1 MDGKRDENDLFELT
15 KSKSQDSGLGFGR
28 RRGSSVSSSFGSSWF
43 KKLSHKMS
51 GAETDANPQRRKSS
65 VGSLFSS
72 SSQESERQ
80 GSPEPAQ
87 VSRTYSFKEGFRR
100 RNHSIP
106 AIPSAPSP
114 SQISPTMAIAP
125 KETFAT
131 SSPTASASSSLVPG
145 SPSRSNS
152 SSLSTPA
159 TLADL
164 RSRKISTRAVGFAL
178 STFEDN
184 PPQKIPPV
192 APVEGNIEFLD
203 TGEVVVHKRAKSY
216 YGIDTQPHTEKNHSE
231 VVRLAQLKARQN
243 AERLHTSI
251 TSNPLTSLFHSG
263 VKAGANASKTLLE
276 DDDEIANTLIA
287 GKDVDGTAHAK
298 NLRFKDSSQSDLVAD
313 EEQWDMKANAMPS
326 PPPDQI
332 YTRCCHLREIMPI
345 RNILRQLQGQLA
357 PIPRV
362 RVANTR
368 PTLVEIQAFSDFL
381 TVVPVS
387 SLILDNHILTDEMI
401 RLILVG
407 ILRSR
412 DIARLTFVNTR
423 MGPLGWQYLCSFLA
437 NCNKSLLA
445 INLSCTTPSGV
456 PHRVPSFTREDMDWR
471 LLSDALKEM
480 GTLEELD
487 VGGTMI
493 KIEDL
498 KYLIEQGFKQ
508 GRILGLANNNLGHDD
523 VKFVADWAQKPE
535 SQLMGI
541 NLGGND
547 LSREEDWSI
556 VQEFLRNPRI
566 YQLSLRNSKLS
577 HMHASHLIQ
586 AISPS
591 QARKS
596 NLRQLDLSYNPEL
609 FPYLI
614 DLLAAALPN
623 FQYLSR
629 LQMDHCNL
637 TSDTI
642 VTLCEAISHCHR
654 LVYLSVLGNCKL
666 NESAATALCVAVHL
680 SRSICTVE
688 ADIDESNVALRQQLA
703 TYCIQNL
710 EKNAG
715 SLAQQL
721 PAEED
726 DTADISSFHEDLRA
740 VTKAFSAVP
749 EGERLP
755 EQKYKVLVERMEGL
769 RLKIKLRMH
778 ALLIKRRTGP
788 LVQRDRESLMRLFFY
803 SNNLDRLKREVRG
816 CEAVQETQQAEEIVK
831 NVGEEDIQP
840 PSLNRASS
848 QLSLLSLKKLERE
861 EGESHKAYS
870 EKIMDLDDD
879 GILHAAG
886 KLKLRDL
893 EQIMS

>member
-1 MDGKRDENDLFELT
+1 MDGKRDENGLLKLS
-15 KSKSQDSGLGFGR
+15 KSKSQDSGMSSGR
-28 RRGSSVSSSFGSSWF
+28 RRGSSVSNAFNSSWF
-43 KKLSHKMS
+43 KKIGLKMGGS
-51 GAETDANPQRRKSS
+51 EANSNPQRRKSS
-65 VGSLFSS
+65 VGSQFSTS
-72 SSQESERQ
+72 PQDSELSE
-80 GSPEPAQ
+80 SPEPAQ
-87 VSRTYSFKEGFRR
+87 IFRSYSFKGGFRR
-100 RNHSIP
+100 RGLSNPTLVHASSSSSPPPPPIVS
-106 AIPSAPSP
+106 SASP
-114 SQISPTMAIAP
+114 REKFASP
-125 KETFAT
+125 
-131 SSPTASASSSLVPG
+131 SPTAPASPLLISQNRSDSNASSSF
-145 SPSRSNS
+145 
-152 SSLSTPA
+152 
-159 TLADL
+159 TLAEL
-164 RSRKISTRAVGFAL
+164 KRRKISTRSVGFAL
-178 STFEDN
+178 STFKDN

-192 APVEGNIEFLD
+192 NPVEGNIEFMES
-203 TGEVVVHKRAKSY
+203 GEVIVHKRAKSFN
-216 YGIDTQPHTEKNHSE
+216 GTDTLPYTEKNHHE
-231 VVRLAQLKARQN
+231 IMRLAQVKARQN
-243 AERLHTSI
+243 AERLHASI
-251 TSNPLTSLFHSG
+251 TSNPLAFLFHSG
-263 VKAGANASKTLLE
+263 GKSSANAVKTLPEE
-276 DDDEIANTLIA
+276 DIDVASKLIA
-287 GKDVDGTAHAK
+287 GRDVDGTAHASE
-298 NLRFKDSSQSDLVAD
+298 LRFKDTSCNISAAD
-313 EEQWDMKANAMPS
+313 GVQWDMKAVATHP

-345 RNILRQLQGQLA
+345 RNILKQLQGQLA

-362 RVANTR
+362 RVANTK

-401 RLILVG
+401 RLIMVG

-437 NCNKSLLA
+437 NCKKSLLA
-445 INLSCTTPSGV
+445 INLSCTSPSTA
-456 PHRVPSFTREDMDWR
+456 PHRVPAFTREDMDWC
-471 LLSDALKEM
+471 LLSEALKEM

-487 VGGTMI
+487 IGGTMI

-498 KYLIEQGFKQ
+498 RKLIEQGFKQ

-523 VKFVADWAQKPE
+523 VKYIAAWAQKPE

-541 NLGGND
+541 NLSGND

-556 VQEFLRNPRI
+556 VQEFMRNPRI
-566 YQLSLRNSKLS
+566 YQLILRNSKLS
-577 HMHASHLIQ
+577 HMHASHLMQ
-586 AISPS
+586 AITPS

-609 FPYLI
+609 FPHLI
-614 DLLAAALPN
+614 DMLAVALPN

-629 LQMDHCNL
+629 LQIEHCNL

-654 LVYLSVLGNCKL
+654 LAYLSVLGNNKL

-688 ADIDESNVALRQQLA
+688 ADIDESSVVLRQQLA

-715 SLAQQL
+715 SVAQPL

-726 DTADISSFHEDLRA
+726 DTADMSSFHEDLRA
-740 VTKAFSAVP
+740 VAKAISTVH
-749 EGERLP
+749 EGERLTEP
-755 EQKYKVLVERMEGL
+755 KYKVLVERMEDL
-769 RLKIKLRMH
+769 RQKLKLQIH
-778 ALLIKRRTGP
+778 ALLIKRRSGP
-788 LVQRDRESLMRLFFY
+788 LCQRDRESLMRLFFY

-816 CEAVQETQQAEEIVK
+816 GETVQEPSQAEEVIK
-831 NVGEEDIQP
+831 NVGEDDIQTL
-840 PSLNRASS
+840 SLGHASS
-848 QLSLLSLKKLERE
+848 QLSLTSLKKLERE

-870 EKIMDLDDD
+870 ENFMELDDD
-879 GILHAAG
+879 EILHAAG